1 MGTFQS
7 EPNIQKIKLN
17 LGIYNETKTFNNLAD
32 FENWLSDEKTN
43 LINWI
48 SPLRHKNIIIDP
60 IFNHLNQYHHQV
72 YVAISNI
79 KQRINAPEFDT
90 VLKHNVEIIERIY
103 SENKLINSSSPR
115 GKFIFKKKEKDEL
128 MAAFSLGYFIGVPF
142 ADYHPKLL
150 EGIFSALQFDNG
162 LESNID
168 AEKEALM
175 ELRTEWNNNYDEL
188 GKKYQS
194 ANSNLEKLSD
204 DYQKQIDS
212 QQEAFENFKKKSEK
226 DLQNVTDTYDRQLS
240 LQSSITYWKRKLKS
254 HKNLSCVF
262 AVISVLSVIL
272 MMILIYFAGKEL
284 VKNNSIFTSSDSGS
298 NALEHWEL
306 IVFAIFVSLGIW
318 LIRILVRIF
327 LSNLHLTNDA
337 HERVTMI
344 TTYLAMLRSG
354 HALKD
359 EDKQLILQVI
369 FRPSISGLIKDEA
382 APPTII
388 DIFAKLNNGKR

>member
-1 MGTFQS
+1 MS
-7 EPNIQKIKLN
+7 DPNIQKIKLN
-17 LGIYNETKTFNNLAD
+17 LGSLNGNKIFNNLAD
-32 FENWLSDEKTN
+32 FENWLSDEKTK

-48 SPLRHKNIIIDP
+48 SPLRQKNIIIDP
-60 IFNHLNQYHHQV
+60 IFEHLNSHYHQV
-72 YVAISNI
+72 IVSISNI
-79 KQRINAPEFDT
+79 KQHVNTSNFDK
-90 VLKHNVEIIERIY
+90 VLMHNVEIIERIY

-128 MAAFSLGYFIGVPF
+128 MAAFSLGYFIGVSF
-142 ADYHPKLL
+142 NIYHPKLL
-150 EGIFSALQFDNG
+150 EGSFSALQFDNG

-175 ELRTEWNNNYDEL
+175 ELRSEWDNNYDEL
-188 GKKYQS
+188 RNKYLS
-194 ANSNLEKLSD
+194 ANSNLEKLGD
-204 DYQKQIDS
+204 VYQKQIDS

-226 DLQNVTDTYDRQLS
+226 DLQNVTDTYDTKLS
-240 LQSSITYWKRKLKS
+240 LHSSITYWNRKLKS

-262 AVISVLSVIL
+262 AVISILSVIL

-284 VKNNSIFTSSDSGS
+284 VKDKSIFTN
-298 NALEHWEL
+298 NASEHWEL

-337 HERVTMI
+337 YERVTMI

-388 DIFAKLNNGKR
+388 DVFAKLNNGKR